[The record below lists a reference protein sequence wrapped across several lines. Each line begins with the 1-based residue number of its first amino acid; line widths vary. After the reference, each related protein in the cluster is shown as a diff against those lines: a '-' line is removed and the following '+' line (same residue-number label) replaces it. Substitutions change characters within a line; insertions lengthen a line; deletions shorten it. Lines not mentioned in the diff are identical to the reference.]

1 MTWFFT
7 DAEGRPQMGQIS
19 RPVPRDPTGHLAPGS
34 SAQLPRPGVQAST
47 SSAGYA
53 EVYEHRQPR
62 LPVGMRGNDT
72 ASGSMRTQQV
82 MQDVPLVP
90 TTRVPPMNQMSS
102 GSTTRP
108 RRDEREADEE
118 IIYDVGITSYSNN
131 DQR

>member
-1 MTWFFT
+1 MVFT

-72 ASGSMRTQQV
+72 ASGSMRK
-82 MQDVPLVP
+82 
-90 TTRVPPMNQMSS
+90 TTSDARCPIGSDNK
-102 GSTTRP
+102 STTHEPNVFWKYNTAKKR
-108 RRDEREADEE
+108 
-118 IIYDVGITSYSNN
+118 
-131 DQR
+131 